1 MRREP
6 VDALIEA
13 TREATHRLLRVHGR
27 RLFKQSAI
35 HYLNV
40 NPAHTAAS

>member
-6 VDALIEA
+6 VEALIEA
-13 TREATHRLLRVHGR
+13 TRAATLRLLRMQGR

-35 HYLNV
+35 HYLNLDL
-40 NPAHTAAS
+40 AHTAAS